1 MSTMDVQS
9 TLLWSAATDSQSVG
23 LVSQALKSCLHA
35 SFEGQAWSTNR
46 TGASCPPTPQHD
58 TLYNNQVKIGNDRN
72 HQQKTLP
79 VAK

>member
-1 MSTMDVQS
+1 MSTVDVQS

-23 LVSQALKSCLHA
+23 LVS
-35 SFEGQAWSTNR
+35 QAWSTNR